1 MSAHVSG
8 PASILREPWPSV
20 PRQREGVTFGMW
32 AFLATEVL
40 FFGALILVY
49 AVYRDLYPDAF
60 RAAARATDIVYGTVN
75 TVLLL
80 TSSFVMTLAIDA
92 GAAGARRVAIL
103 CLAVT
108 AALGTAFMV
117 VKGFEYYEDI
127 QNGLLP
133 DAGLPLPSP
142 MSRLFFALYWVMTG
156 VHAIHLAIGIGFVL
170 VMIVLLARSTLAAE
184 SPALDVAALY
194 WHFVDTVW
202 VLLYALIYL
211 PGRS

>member
-1 MSAHVSG
+1 MSEH
-8 PASILREPWPSV
+8 ASILREPWPSV
-20 PRQREGVTFGMW
+20 PRQREGVAFGMW
-32 AFLATEVL
+32 SFLATEVL
-40 FFGALILVY
+40 FFGALLLVY

-60 RAAARATDIVYGTVN
+60 RDAARETDVVYGTVN
-75 TVLLL
+75 TLLLL
-80 TSSFVMTLAIDA
+80 TSSFVMTLAVDA
-92 GAAGARRVAIL
+92 GAAGARRLTVIL
-103 CLAVT
+103 LCVT
-108 AALGTAFMV
+108 AALGTAFMI

-127 QNGLLP
+127 DKSLLP
-133 DAGLPLPSP
+133 DASLPLPSP

-170 VMIVLLARSTLAAE
+170 VMAVLLGRSRLPPQ

-202 VLLYALIYL
+202 VLLFALIYL